1 MYVKLSTHPTGRTQI
16 EDVSVQSAEKNVW
29 I

>member
-16 EDVSVQSAEKNVW
+16 EDVSVQSAEKNV
-29 I
+29 